1 MKKTN
6 AEILAPCGSFDAL
19 KAAVRTGADAVYFG
33 TGEFNARRNAD
44 NFQGDAL
51 TAAAEECRLHG
62 VRFHITLNTLVGDGE
77 TEKFKETLKRTC
89 RVAADALILQD
100 LGALRLAREL
110 CPDMEKHASTQMSV
124 GTKAGLRL
132 LAERG
137 FSRAVL
143 PRELSKEEIA
153 DLAKDKPLD
162 LEMFIHGAQCMCV
175 SGQCLLSAMLGS
187 RSGNR
192 GLCAQPCRLAFA
204 VQGGTG
210 HDLSLKDLSLI
221 EYVRTLS
228 DLGIASFKIEGRMK
242 RPEYVAAAVTA
253 CKEALDGTY
262 TDARRQDLASLFS
275 RSGFTDGY
283 YQNKHGKAMFGIR
296 QKENVTAATDSL
308 LKSYEK
314 LYEKERPVFGVD
326 FDFSAEPGKVPA
338 LTAKCNGETVCISGT
353 VPCEAAQKVA
363 LTEEKVQ
370 AQLEKCGGTV
380 FFANTAACNIAENTS
395 LPLSE
400 INQMRRAALAYFT
413 EKITQ
418 GQPKE
423 VKEFTFTMKPHT
435 AGPPKR
441 YVRVRDVSQISENA
455 AFDRLFLPLGT
466 ENAILERYGAG
477 VYLPRG
483 LFGTETEILEKLQ
496 NSSARYVLCD
506 TLDAVTIARQTDKE
520 IVGGA
525 FLNLFNSLA
534 LEEAAE
540 LGISSAVLSHELTV
554 TQIAALGGTLPR
566 GVCVYGRTPL
576 MLTRN
581 CPVRNGKSCAECK
594 RQSVL
599 RDRKGIEFPVRCENG
614 FAEMFNSRPTY
625 MADRLSEIRNVDF
638 YFFDFTVE
646 TKAECAQVL
655 SAYARKLPPAGE
667 YTRGFF
673 YRGVE

>member
-124 GTKAGLRL
+124 GSKAGLRL

-228 DLGIASFKIEGRMK
+228 DLGIASFKIE
-242 RPEYVAAAVTA
+242 
-253 CKEALDGTY
+253 
-262 TDARRQDLASLFS
+262 
-275 RSGFTDGY
+275 
-283 YQNKHGKAMFGIR
+283 
-296 QKENVTAATDSL
+296 
-308 LKSYEK
+308 
-314 LYEKERPVFGVD
+314 ER
-326 FDFSAEPGKVPA
+326 E
-338 LTAKCNGETVCISGT
+338 
-353 VPCEAAQKVA
+353 
-363 LTEEKVQ
+363 
-370 AQLEKCGGTV
+370 
-380 FFANTAACNIAENTS
+380 
-395 LPLSE
+395 
-400 INQMRRAALAYFT
+400 
-413 EKITQ
+413 
-418 GQPKE
+418 
-423 VKEFTFTMKPHT
+423 
-435 AGPPKR
+435 
-441 YVRVRDVSQISENA
+441 
-455 AFDRLFLPLGT
+455 
-466 ENAILERYGAG
+466 
-477 VYLPRG
+477 
-483 LFGTETEILEKLQ
+483 
-496 NSSARYVLCD
+496 
-506 TLDAVTIARQTDKE
+506 
-520 IVGGA
+520 
-525 FLNLFNSLA
+525 
-534 LEEAAE
+534 
-540 LGISSAVLSHELTV
+540 
-554 TQIAALGGTLPR
+554 
-566 GVCVYGRTPL
+566 
-576 MLTRN
+576 
-581 CPVRNGKSCAECK
+581 
-594 RQSVL
+594 
-599 RDRKGIEFPVRCENG
+599 
-614 FAEMFNSRPTY
+614 
-625 MADRLSEIRNVDF
+625 
-638 YFFDFTVE
+638 
-646 TKAECAQVL
+646 
-655 SAYARKLPPAGE
+655 
-667 YTRGFF
+667 
-673 YRGVE
+673 